1 MILCDRK
8 SESNEIQMRYF
19 MHFRIQF
26 EVNLT
31 TIKCFIIS
39 LKYIVKY
46 IAQIVRKLTVTL

>member
-1 MILCDRK
+1 
-8 SESNEIQMRYF
+8 